1 MSVTSLLRWYV
12 YFILVFALIANTGF
26 WVRLSVIL
34 IFFVYFLLFYPGFLR
49 VSKLLRLG
57 VLSGII
63 LSLPLLVEVILGLWS
78 VVVVLPLLWLVD
90 LYLRGC

>member
-12 YFILVFALIANTGF
+12 YFILVFALIVNNDF
-26 WVRLSVIL
+26 WVKLSAIL
-34 IFFVYFLLFYPGFLR
+34 VLSMYFLFFYPGFLR
-49 VSKLLRLG
+49 VSRLIRLG

-63 LSLPLLVEVILGLWS
+63 LSLPLLVEVALGLWS
-78 VVVVLPLLWLVD
+78 IIVVLPLLWLVD